1 MYAFRARFTASVN
14 ARDVIVAPVMASM
27 SPPSC
32 LTARGDDVPV
42 MLWELSLSVE
52 RNHRSMRAPSPGVSE
67 WERTLKPLTAPSE
80 QNPTSKVIRPL
91 KPASEYV
98 SIAAPTGVP
107 ANVAGYM
114 FSPSASVASAMGLL
128 SNVGRTAFRA
138 SARAFSAA
146 WAMGRSVSI
155 RTPAKAVPA
164 NRHSEVRERAIV
176 KGVDFMLWPP
186 FFVGKSGS
194 DAYSG

>member
-42 MLWELSLSVE
+42 MLWALSLSVE

-80 QNPTSKVIRPL
+80 LNPTSKVIRPL

-107 ANVAGYM
+107 ANVAGSM
-114 FSPSASVASAMGLL
+114 FSQHTYSGQSCPCQQAQRSQRKSHCQRSRFHAVASFLRGE
-128 SNVGRTAFRA
+128 NRVGR
-138 SARAFSAA
+138 
-146 WAMGRSVSI
+146 I
-155 RTPAKAVPA
+155 
-164 NRHSEVRERAIV
+164 
-176 KGVDFMLWPP
+176 
-186 FFVGKSGS
+186 
-194 DAYSG
+194 